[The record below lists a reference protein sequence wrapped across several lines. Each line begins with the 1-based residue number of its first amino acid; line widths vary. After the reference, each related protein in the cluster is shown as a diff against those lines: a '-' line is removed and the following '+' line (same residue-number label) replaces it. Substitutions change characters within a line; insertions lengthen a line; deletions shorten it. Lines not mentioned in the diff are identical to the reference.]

1 MNKDKEKNFQKIH
14 LNIPMK
20 KYEQLKDIAAKRK
33 IPISDLVREYIDLGL
48 TERVIEENTDLIAH
62 VVKKQLEVVLKPH
75 VERLAALSSKGG
87 HMAARATFL
96 NVQALMDLVPAENR
110 KDVRAMYDSASKKA
124 VAYMQMPVEEY
135 DKEEIYRKEI

>member
-1 MNKDKEKNFQKIH
+1 MMAEDFQMLHIRVTKEKYQQI
-14 LNIPMK
+14 
-20 KYEQLKDIAAKRK
+20 KDVAGKNRIAIA
-33 IPISDLVREYIDLGL
+33 DLIRQYIDEGL
-48 TERVIEENTDLIAH
+48 TERIVDEHTDLIAH

-96 NVQALMDLVPAENR
+96 NVQALMDLVPPENR